1 MSPRRPPNAPLDV
14 LDGHA
19 LRRWAVRAQHALR
32 EEREA
37 IDALNVYPVP
47 DGDTGTNMFLT
58 LDSAVTRTAS
68 VGEEEKLTV
77 FARAA
82 VLGAR
87 GNSGVIVSQLVRGLL
102 DVLERP
108 ARSGGAD
115 AGVLARAFRRAS
127 DLAYAAVG
135 DPAEGTIL
143 TVARSAAE
151 AAEAR
156 ARQAQATVA
165 AVVDDALHAAEEA
178 LQRTPDQL
186 TPLRT
191 AGVVD
196 AGASGLVAVLGALQ
210 QVVHGHAPRRP
221 SSPGGV
227 AVDDLGYGVAHGEEL
242 PTDCSGPRYE
252 VVHVLHGGTP
262 DELRD
267 LRGALARIG
276 DSVVV
281 ASAGDVA
288 RVHAHVDDVEEAVRL
303 AGAVGVVGDLAVTDL
318 HAQVSA
324 QRGAR
329 LRETGPVVLVHAEG
343 QALRELY
350 AGEGAV
356 LTAEPLAAAA
366 EHPDRDLLL
375 LTGSHEGVEPLAE
388 KLRRDGRRAE
398 AVDAGSDLAA
408 LAALAV
414 LDREAPLAEA
424 AAGLREV
431 VGVIRSGSVTRRAA
445 DPGDATCEGGRPALV
460 ARAEDVEV
468 ATGDDPVELGLAVVA
483 HLLASGGELVSL
495 LGGTVEAAAL
505 RTLAARVQAEYPGVE
520 ALAHEGGSPAYLL
533 LVGVE

>member
-1 MSPRRPPNAPLDV
+1 MSPRRPPAAPLDV

-58 LDSAVTRTAS
+58 LDSAVAQTA
-68 VGEEEKLTV
+68 VAGEEERLTV

-135 DPAEGTIL
+135 EPAEGTIL

-165 AVVDDALHAAEEA
+165 AVVDDALRAAEEA
-178 LQRTPDQL
+178 LERTPDQL

-210 QVVHGHAPRRP
+210 QVVHGHAPQQRP
-221 SSPGGV
+221 GPGGP
-227 AVDDLGYGVAHGEEL
+227 ASDLDYGVAHGEEL
-242 PTDCSGPRYE
+242 PADCSGPRYE
-252 VVHVLHGGTP
+252 VVHVLHGGTA

-267 LRGALARIG
+267 LRGALGRLG

-281 ASAGDVA
+281 ASAGALA

-303 AGAVGVVGDLAVTDL
+303 AGAVGVVGDLVVTDL
-318 HAQVSA
+318 HAQVSE

-329 LRETGPVVLVHAEG
+329 LRESGPVVLVHAEG
-343 QALRELY
+343 RALRELY

-356 LTAEPLAAAA
+356 LTDEPHAAAA
-366 EHPDRDLLL
+366 EHPGRDLLL

-388 KLRRDGRRAE
+388 LLRREGRRAE

-424 AAGLREV
+424 AEGLREV
-431 VGVIRSGSVTRRAA
+431 VAAIRSGSVTTRAT
-445 DPGDATCEGGRPALV
+445 DPGALTPEGELPALV
-460 ARAEDVEV
+460 ARAEDVEI
-468 ATGDDPVELGLAVVA
+468 ATGDDPVELGLAVIA

-505 RTLAARVQAEYPGVE
+505 RTLAARVQAEHPGVE
-520 ALAHEGGSPAYLL
+520 AVAHEAGSPAYLL

>member
-1 MSPRRPPNAPLDV
+1 MSPRRPPAAPLDV

-58 LDSAVTRTAS
+58 LDSAVAQTA
-68 VGEEEKLTV
+68 VAGEEERLTV

-135 DPAEGTIL
+135 EPAEGTIL

-165 AVVDDALHAAEEA
+165 AVVDDALRAAEEA
-178 LQRTPDQL
+178 LERTPDQL

-210 QVVHGHAPRRP
+210 QVVHGHAPQQRP
-221 SSPGGV
+221 GPGGP
-227 AVDDLGYGVAHGEEL
+227 ASDLDYGVAHGEEL
-242 PTDCSGPRYE
+242 PADCSGPRYE
-252 VVHVLHGGTP
+252 VVHVLHGGTA

-267 LRGALARIG
+267 LRGALGRLG

-281 ASAGDVA
+281 ASAGALA

-303 AGAVGVVGDLAVTDL
+303 AGAVGVVGDLVVTDL
-318 HAQVSA
+318 HAQVSE

-329 LRETGPVVLVHAEG
+329 LRESGPVVLVHAEG
-343 QALRELY
+343 RRCASCMPGRARSSPTSRTPPRPSTRAATCCCSPDLTKGSSPWPSCCAAR
-350 AGEGAV
+350 AV
-356 LTAEPLAAAA
+356 ARRPWTPARTWRRSPPWPCSTGRRRSPRRPRACARWWPPSAAA
-366 EHPDRDLLL
+366 R
-375 LTGSHEGVEPLAE
+375 
-388 KLRRDGRRAE
+388 
-398 AVDAGSDLAA
+398 
-408 LAALAV
+408 
-414 LDREAPLAEA
+414 
-424 AAGLREV
+424 
-431 VGVIRSGSVTRRAA
+431 
-445 DPGDATCEGGRPALV
+445 
-460 ARAEDVEV
+460 
-468 ATGDDPVELGLAVVA
+468 
-483 HLLASGGELVSL
+483 
-495 LGGTVEAAAL
+495 
-505 RTLAARVQAEYPGVE
+505 
-520 ALAHEGGSPAYLL
+520 
-533 LVGVE
+533 